1 MVLDVLNKISEHG
14 TTGMIEYSEFIAMT
28 MKQHE
33 LLTNENLERAF
44 KRLDLDNSGSLSL
57 EEIKKAFDAGGM
69 LRRSNTYWSGVMKSM
84 DENSD
89 NKVSLDEFVA
99 FMKKACE
106 EEDDDDFKEDE
117 EDIVVWLL
125 YLKCYL
131 I

>member
-117 EDIVVWLL
+117 EDIVV
-125 YLKCYL
+125 
-131 I
+131 